1 MAQDMARIVSRYFTL
16 DYEVKPCAMFCYP
29 SDQSSLRKIIQSLWM
44 HFHRNKVL
52 HHDAQKAS
60 LKSKKSKN
68 LVLHGGRSSGFDL
81 PDSSLQVAP
90 LNHRSI
96 LEI

>member
-1 MAQDMARIVSRYFTL
+1 
-16 DYEVKPCAMFCYP
+16 
-29 SDQSSLRKIIQSLWM
+29 M
-44 HFHRNKVL
+44 HFHGNKVL

-68 LVLHGGRSSGFDL
+68 LVLHGGRSSGVDL